1 MKNDEK
7 TLNYVEY
14 RLQQWADWYTRG
26 NLYGIGYPST
36 STEYRLMTEG
46 NIVRNPGAML
56 APTHDGAEEMEML
69 VKKMAEQ
76 NRLMALVIRCHYFH
90 PDSFRTNSNYLK
102 KMGVEISYN
111 HFKHYVEM
119 AKQWL
124 IGYLSSKQN
133 KFF

>member
-46 NIVRNPGAML
+46 NIVRNPGAIL
-56 APTHDGAEEMEML
+56 APTHDGAEEMEIL
-69 VKKMAEQ
+69 VKKMSEQ
-76 NRLMALVIRCHYFH
+76 NRVMALVLRCHYFTH
-90 PDSFRTNSNYLK
+90 DSLRLKANYLK
-102 KMGVEISYN
+102 KYDIHISHN
-111 HFKHYVEM
+111 HFKQYVDM
-119 AKQWL
+119 AKQWI
-124 IGYLSSKQN
+124 IGYFSSHTLL
-133 KFF
+133 